1 MQDHKTTV
9 VVSIKLVH
17 TYTYV
22 HTAQTLIHIHEF
34 VNNLCLAHRP
44 YRRRHRHQN
53 YPYTH
58 H

>member
-1 MQDHKTTV
+1 MH
-9 VVSIKLVH
+9 I
-17 TYTYV
+17 YTYV

-44 YRRRHRHQN
+44 YRRRRRHRHQN